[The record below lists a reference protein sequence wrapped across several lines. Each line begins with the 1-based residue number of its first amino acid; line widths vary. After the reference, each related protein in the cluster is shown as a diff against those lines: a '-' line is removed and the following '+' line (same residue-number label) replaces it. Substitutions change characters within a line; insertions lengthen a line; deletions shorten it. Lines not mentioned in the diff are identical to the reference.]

1 MVKQTCLLILTIMA
15 MGLMSGCAS
24 VDFVTG
30 KQVNNMYSLTDD
42 IRLGADIQKQIR
54 SEMEKKHCPA
64 DKDPAQVRKLN
75 EMVARITAVSHLTNL
90 PYEVTLFQTNIPN
103 AMAAPGGKVIVFEGL
118 YHGKEALATDDDE
131 LAFVLAHEI
140 AHVNCRHST
149 EEMTRQMPMTLVTVA
164 TLLYAEQKKDRKLQ
178 GWAAAGFLV
187 YQGLIITK
195 YSRDDEREAD
205 RVGLK
210 YMARAGYDPRAAAR
224 MWKRLDQ
231 ADTSK
236 MSMLNWLSTHPTHE
250 ARYKE
255 LEKQL
260 PEVLPLYYESRKAGR
275 GDQESGK
282 I

>member
-1 MVKQTCLLILTIMA
+1 MA